1 MDTVNWRTV
10 VSLLLKLL
18 TLKAKLL
25 FNGSETIPTRTE
37 LKRRR
42 VRANDGIQY
51 NHDVQKRLPHSVR
64 LIKCNQ

>member
-1 MDTVNWRTV
+1 MDTVNLRTV

-25 FNGSETIPTRTE
+25 FNGSETIPKRTE
-37 LKRRR
+37 LKRRP

-51 NHDVQKRLPHSVR
+51 NQDVQKRLPHSVR
-64 LIKCNQ
+64 LTKCNQ